1 MNREFWTVLAPAD
14 ANSLG
19 LAGRAVELAG
29 ERGLCPC
36 AVLVGTEPEAMLP
49 KVFAR
54 GIEKAYLLELD
65 AENINYERPCC
76 RCLTALIRDKK
87 PEAVLFEYSVF
98 TSSIA
103 PAIAAAL
110 RRGITADCTELMW
123 DDTQGLLQIR
133 PTFGGRETAV
143 NVSKSVP
150 YIATVRKGVFGCKKT
165 AVRTS
170 AKTVVRLTL
179 DDAGEEPFELL
190 KVLESTGSTS
200 ELTGAKIVLSGG
212 IGLGSRENFEKLF
225 TLARLT
231 GAAVGA
237 SRAAVAA
244 GYASYMHQVGQ
255 TGVSVNPEL
264 YIAFG
269 ISGAVQHL
277 SGIMGANR
285 IVAVNTDPEAPIHS
299 CCDCSVIAD
308 CVEVLDSLILHY
320 TNQ

>member
-1 MNREFWTVLAPAD
+1 M
-14 ANSLG
+14 
-19 LAGRAVELAG
+19 
-29 ERGLCPC
+29 
-36 AVLVGTEPEAMLP
+36 
-49 KVFAR
+49 
-54 GIEKAYLLELD
+54 
-65 AENINYERPCC
+65 
-76 RCLTALIRDKK
+76 
-87 PEAVLFEYSVF
+87 
-98 TSSIA
+98 
-103 PAIAAAL
+103 
-110 RRGITADCTELMW
+110 
-123 DDTQGLLQIR
+123 
-133 PTFGGRETAV
+133 
-143 NVSKSVP
+143 
-150 YIATVRKGVFGCKKT
+150 
-165 AVRTS
+165 
-170 AKTVVRLTL
+170 
-179 DDAGEEPFELL
+179 
-190 KVLESTGSTS
+190 LESTGSTS

-285 IVAVNTDPEAPIHS
+285 IVAVNTDPKAPIHS
-299 CCDCSVIAD
+299 YCDCSVIAD

-320 TNQ
+320 INQ

>member
-1 MNREFWTVLAPAD
+1 MNKEFWTVLAPAD

-36 AVLVGTEPEAMLP
+36 AVLVGTEPETMLP
-49 KVFAR
+49 KVFAL
-54 GIEKAYLLELD
+54 GIEKAYLLDLD
-65 AENINYERPCC
+65 TENINYERPCC

-98 TSSIA
+98 TSGVA

-110 RRGITADCTELMW
+110 RRGITADCTELAW
-123 DDTQGLLQIR
+123 DDAYGLLQIR
-133 PTFGGRETAV
+133 PTFGGRDTAV
-143 NVSKSVP
+143 NISKSAP

-165 AVRTS
+165 AVCTS

-190 KVLESTGSTS
+190 EVLESSGSTS

-225 TLARLT
+225 TLAR
-231 GAAVGA
+231 
-237 SRAAVAA
+237 
-244 GYASYMHQVGQ
+244 Q

-285 IVAVNTDPEAPIHS
+285 IVAVNTDPKAPIHS
-299 CCDCSVIAD
+299 YCDCSVIAD

-320 TNQ
+320 INQ

>member
-1 MNREFWTVLAPAD
+1 M
-14 ANSLG
+14 
-19 LAGRAVELAG
+19 
-29 ERGLCPC
+29 
-36 AVLVGTEPEAMLP
+36 
-49 KVFAR
+49 
-54 GIEKAYLLELD
+54 
-65 AENINYERPCC
+65 
-76 RCLTALIRDKK
+76 
-87 PEAVLFEYSVF
+87 LFEYSVF

-110 RRGITADCTELMW
+110 RRGITADCTELAW
-123 DDTQGLLQIR
+123 DDAYGLLQIR

-143 NVSKSVP
+143 NISKSAP

-170 AKTVVRLTL
+170 AKTFVRLTL

-285 IVAVNTDPEAPIHS
+285 IVAVNTDPKAPIHS
-299 CCDCSVIAD
+299 YCDCSVIAD

-320 TNQ
+320 INQ